1 MAKSP
6 ILLGPILYLGKC
18 DEVTWRIRLG
28 VLVRET
34 TPGVCSVSFASS
46 PEVKVV
52 SSTRVEDLTPID
64 KTLGVFWSF
73 LLEIPR
79 AVTAKSLSY
88 ELKDAQGQQLV
99 MVKDLVIPAQGQLP
113 NLAFFSCNGFSSAS
127 MAKKA
132 LDIRSAEEAYE
143 NWQGLLNRHQTQSFH
158 VLVGGGDQIYADQLL
173 VERSFWDFG
182 TDERL
187 KDNAKLESKVGPY
200 MKLYVDRWG
209 KNPQF
214 LTALSRIPLV
224 ATWDDHD
231 IFDGWGSWAV
241 EYQECKLFK
250 ALFFGAARAFDLF
263 QSGGPEARADHQFGS
278 PVHRLKYVSLPAKA
292 NSSIDLLLLDART
305 QRTRKDILGEQQ
317 WTDIKAHFA
326 ARSPPTETG
335 KRHLFVVAS
344 VPVVYLEF
352 HIADLISAP
361 LGMEDDLRDHWQQE
375 DHRGERAKLI
385 MNLLDLG
392 KRTNTCVSLLSGDV
406 HVAAHGVIKSTRA
419 DHIPAHQKATGMA
432 VIRQFT
438 ASGIVHPSPS
448 GMEWSVIS
456 ALTTEPSEEI
466 EPGVT
471 TALSKIGNSVIMRE
485 RNWLAIDHA
494 SKPEDFGTYICTWMT
509 VKGAVGQSVFLKT

>member
-34 TPGVCSVSFASS
+34 IQGVCSVSFSSS

-52 SSTRVEDLTPID
+52 SSTRVEDLTAID
-64 KTLGVFWSF
+64 KSLGVFWSF
-73 LLEIPR
+73 LVEIPR
-79 AVTAKSLSY
+79 AVTARSLSY
-88 ELKDAQGQQLV
+88 ELKDEKGQQIV
-99 MVKDLVIPAQGQLP
+99 MVKDVVIPAKGQLP

-143 NWQGLLNRHQTQSFH
+143 NWQGLLNRHQTKSIH

-182 TDERL
+182 KDERL
-187 KDNAKLESKVGPY
+187 KDNAKLESKVGSY

-209 KNPQF
+209 KNPLF

-231 IFDGWGSWAV
+231 IFDGWGSWAA

-263 QSGGPEARADHQFGS
+263 QCGGPAAKADHQWGS
-278 PVHRLKYVSLPAKA
+278 PVHRLKYVSLPANA
-292 NSSIDLLLLDART
+292 QSSVNLLLLDART
-305 QRTRKDILGEQQ
+305 QRTRNDILGEEQ
-317 WTDIKAHFA
+317 WADIKALFA
-326 ARSPPTETG
+326 ARSLPTETG

-352 HIADLISAP
+352 HIADVISAP
-361 LGMEDDLRDHWQQE
+361 LGMEDDLRDHWQHE

-385 MNLLDLG
+385 MNLLDVG
-392 KRTNTCVSLLSGDV
+392 KRTNTCMTLLSGDV
-406 HVAAHGVIKSTRA
+406 HVAAHGVIKSTRT
-419 DHIPAHQKATGMA
+419 DHIPDHQKATGMA
-432 VIRQFT
+432 AIRQFT

-448 GMEWSVIS
+448 WMEMRVIG
-456 ALTTEPSEEI
+456 ALTTEPPEEL

-471 TALSKIGNSVIMRE
+471 IALSKIGNSVVLRE
-485 RNWLAIDHA
+485 RNWLAIDHT

-509 VKGAVGQSVFLKT
+509 VKGPVGQSVFLKA